1 MTYPVFVF
9 VLDTG
14 IGRGPKYWVLSAQA
28 WYHSNPKQHFCS
40 VVSWQSD
47 IGNLNI
53 GYNMLKPMIDFITG
67 HWLYVD
73 RLTTCQ

>member
-1 MTYPVFVF
+1 MSYPVFVF

-47 IGNLNI
+47 IGNL
-53 GYNMLKPMIDFITG
+53 KF
-67 HWLYVD
+67 
-73 RLTTCQ
+73 